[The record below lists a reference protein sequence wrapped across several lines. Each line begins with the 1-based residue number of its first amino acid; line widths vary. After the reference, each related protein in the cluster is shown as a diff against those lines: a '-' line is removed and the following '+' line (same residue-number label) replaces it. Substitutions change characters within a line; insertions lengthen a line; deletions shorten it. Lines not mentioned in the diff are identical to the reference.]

1 MQADELS
8 QDAAKL
14 PGRAGVGLLTLQL
27 RTALQEASEAEAA
40 EAAIDHAAARAELW
54 ARLTPLLEEHRAALR
69 TSLDQARAEGEASI
83 AAATRAASVM
93 VAQARA
99 AANAAPTSPADARAV
114 EPVVDPIIPVAVE
127 AVEVVDVVVPAPAL
141 VPPASGEQREADRRA
156 FDNIWAMPP
165 LEDDLSAPVVLPP
178 LPPSQTVPNLPTVT
192 GQIGSTQPGP
202 STTTVVVDAE
212 AFARVFATV
221 IAEALVARGPV
232 AAIGAPMWPAG
243 AQQYMGN
250 QQLPMQPVASPPK
263 QTFWTHAKHLD
274 VLLLGLGTAIALVVL
289 AAWIV

>member
-1 MQADELS
+1 MQAENMSPDV
-8 QDAAKL
+8 ATL

-69 TSLDQARAEGEASI
+69 TSLDQTRAEGDASI
-83 AAATRAASVM
+83 AAAKRAASVM

-99 AANAAPTSPADARAV
+99 ATATSAAPTSPADARTA
-114 EPVVDPIIPVAVE
+114 EPVLDSIIPAAVE
-127 AVEVVDVVVPAPAL
+127 AVEVVEVVDAVAAVAATPISLPAVSA
-141 VPPASGEQREADRRA
+141 EQRDTERRA
-156 FDNIWAMPP
+156 FDNIWTMPP
-165 LEDDLSAPVVLPP
+165 VDNDTSAPVVLPP
-178 LPPSQTVPNLPTVT
+178 LPPAQTVPAQTVAS
-192 GQIGSTQPGP
+192 Q
-202 STTTVVVDAE
+202 TTIVVDAE

-221 IAEALVARGPV
+221 IAEALAARGP
-232 AAIGAPMWPAG
+232 ATAIGAPVWPVG
-243 AQQYMGN
+243 AQQYMGI
-250 QQLPMQPVASPPK
+250 QQVQMQPVAAPQK
-263 QTFWTHAKHLD
+263 QSFWTHAKHLD